1 MSGPATQPIGPA
13 THLDIDTSSCGRLER
28 LAVGQAEVVLTT
40 TSAMAV
46 DDRGLVHGG
55 FVFGAADHAAML
67 AVNHPN
73 VVLGSANVKFTAPV
87 RAGQTV
93 RARAVLV
100 RESGRKREV
109 EVEVFVLGDDEA
121 EGEAVL
127 LGTFNCAVLDQHVL
141 DRK

>member
-1 MSGPATQPIGPA
+1 MELAMAGPA
-13 THLDIDTSSCGRLER
+13 THLDIDTSLCGRPER
-28 LAVGQAEVVLTT
+28 LTTGEADVVLETT
-40 TSAMAV
+40 PSMAV
-46 DDRGLVHGG
+46 DDRGLAHGG

-73 VVLGSANVKFTAPV
+73 VVLGSATVKLTAPV
-87 RAGQTV
+87 RAGQAV

-109 EVEVFVLGDDEA
+109 EVEVFVVGDDGRD
-121 EGEAVL
+121 GEAVL

-141 DRK
+141 DRE

>member
-1 MSGPATQPIGPA
+1 MTGPA
-13 THLDIDTSSCGRLER
+13 THLAIDTSLCGRAGHLEAGR
-28 LAVGQAEVVLTT
+28 AEVVLETT
-40 TSAMAV
+40 PTMAV

-73 VVLGSANVKFTAPV
+73 VVLGSATVKFTAPV

-93 RARAVLV
+93 RARAVMV

-109 EVEVFVLGDDEA
+109 EVEVFVLDDQGN

-127 LGTFNCAVLDQHVL
+127 LGTFNCAVLDQHVF
-141 DRK
+141 DRS

>member
-1 MSGPATQPIGPA
+1 MTGPA
-13 THLDIDTSSCGRLER
+13 THLDIDTSLCGRAER
-28 LAVGQAEVVLTT
+28 LAAGQAEVVLTT
-40 TSAMAV
+40 TSTMAV

-73 VVLGSANVKFTAPV
+73 VVLGSATVKFTAPV
-87 RAGQTV
+87 RAGQTI

-100 RESGRKREV
+100 REAGRKREV
-109 EVEVFVLGDDEA
+109 EVEVLVLDDQGV

-127 LGTFNCAVLDQHVL
+127 LGTFNCAVLDQHVV